1 MQQQISE
8 FKENFNKL
16 ANIPNQVEV
25 LKNQFKVLKEES
37 IQMKSITNK
46 SVTPPSPCPRP
57 REKSPGV
64 LRNDIDDLKAA
75 FTESQLG
82 KYIVVHENFRTYIAL
97 LCRQKFKYKKYDG
110 FFKMFPHNI
119 GHKRLKKS
127 LENHKKDVE
136 AELNKIKD
144 NVEVSAEQLSE
155 KFSSIESNAQDL
167 NSRMSQIKSNL
178 SKYIFKEPFQ
188 LDKSLNFYI
197 SK

>member
-25 LKNQFKVLKEES
+25 LRNQFKVLKEES
-37 IQMKSITNK
+37 SKSSNNK

-82 KYIVVHENFRTYIAL
+82 MYT
-97 LCRQKFKYKKYDG
+97 
-110 FFKMFPHNI
+110 
-119 GHKRLKKS
+119 
-127 LENHKKDVE
+127 
-136 AELNKIKD
+136 
-144 NVEVSAEQLSE
+144 
-155 KFSSIESNAQDL
+155 
-167 NSRMSQIKSNL
+167 MS
-178 SKYIFKEPFQ
+178 
-188 LDKSLNFYI
+188 
-197 SK
+197 